1 MKKLF
6 LLAALLF
13 PLAVAAQIPIDHD
26 WARFSRYESENAQV
40 KKQPVAVLFGDS
52 ITNNWAKEDNAW
64 LQEHHFLGRG
74 IGGQTTLQM
83 LARFRTDVIELHP
96 QYVAILAG
104 INDIARNTGYIDVKN
119 TFGNIVSMVELAQVN
134 GIRPVLCTV
143 LPAGEIGWRKEV
155 GDPRPLIDS
164 LNALIRQYAQEHQLP
179 LVDYHAA
186 MKDAENALD
195 AAYVTDAVH
204 PNLAGYKVME
214 KLLLEVL
221 EKDCR
226 LYEKK

>member
-179 LVDYHAA
+179 LADYHAA
-186 MKDAENALD
+186 MKDADNALD

>member
-13 PLAVAAQIPIDHD
+13 PLAVAAQIPIDQD

-164 LNALIRQYAQEHQLP
+164 LNALIRQYAQEH
-179 LVDYHAA
+179 
-186 MKDAENALD
+186 
-195 AAYVTDAVH
+195 
-204 PNLAGYKVME
+204 
-214 KLLLEVL
+214 
-221 EKDCR
+221 
-226 LYEKK
+226 

>member
-13 PLAVAAQIPIDHD
+13 PLAVAAQIPIDQD

-134 GIRPVLCTV
+134 GSRPVLCTV

-179 LVDYHAA
+179 LADYHAA
-186 MKDAENALD
+186 MKDADNALD